1 MCCSIP
7 VRREQQDLA
16 ALDPEGNAMRA
27 VRGGRIGL
35 IFQEPMT
42 ALSVHYTV
50 GNQIIEAMRA
60 HSDISKAAA
69 RERVVALLHEVGIP
83 RPETR
88 IDAYPFQLSGGLRQ
102 RVGIALALAADPQI
116 LIADEPTTALDVT
129 TQAQI
134 LALLRRLQRTKGV
147 ALMLITH
154 DMGVIAQMAD
164 DVAVMYL
171 GRIVEF
177 APVAQLFAAPRHPY
191 TRALLRSV
199 PNLRAVPRERLATIG
214 GAVPHPGARPVGCP
228 FHPRCPEMIEGR
240 CDRRRRRKSR
250 PASGR
255 ELLPRGRDGHACE
268 PHERDA
274 ARMCSRW
281 NLSKEFPIQ
290 QRAAAA
296 RDRPGARG
304 AGCELFDRPRRDAGA
319 GRRERLRQDHRRRA
333 ASCARC
339 RRPEGAIRFSPR
351 AGSSIDMA
359 PLSRRALRPLRR
371 HIQMIFQDP
380 YASLNPRMMV
390 GDIIAEPL
398 LVNGVPAAQRQ
409 ARVRELLDLVGLPAA
424 SHARAFRT
432 PSAAAS
438 ASASALPARWRSIR
452 RWWSPT
458 SRSPRSTSPCRP
470 RSSTCCSTCRT
481 GSACRCCS
489 SPTISAWC
497 AMSATAWP

>member
-1 MCCSIP
+1 MSAGP
-7 VRREQQDLA
+7 QPLLSVRDLRVSFALDEGLVRAVDGTSFDVMPGQVLGVVGESGCGKSVTARAILRLIDRPGRIVSGRVLLDPGSLEQQDLA
-16 ALDPEGNAMRA
+16 ALDPESRAMRA

-69 RERVVALLHEVGIP
+69 RERVIALLHEVGIP
-83 RPETR
+83 RPERR

-116 LIADEPTTALDVT
+116 VIADEPTTALDVT

-199 PNLRAVPRERLATIG
+199 PNLRAAPRERLATIG

-228 FHPRCPEMIEGR
+228 FHPRCPEVIDGR
-240 CDRRRRRKSR
+240 CTTQV
-250 PASGR
+250 PPEIQPGGSG
-255 ELLPRGRDGHACE
+255 
-268 PHERDA
+268 
-274 ARMCSRW
+274 
-281 NLSKEFPIQ
+281 
-290 QRAAAA
+290 
-296 RDRPGARG
+296 
-304 AGCELFDRPRRDAGA
+304 
-319 GRRERLRQDHRRRA
+319 
-333 ASCARC
+333 ASCFHA
-339 RRPEGAIRFSPR
+339 
-351 AGSSIDMA
+351 MA
-359 PLSRRALRPLRR
+359 
-371 HIQMIFQDP
+371 
-380 YASLNPRMMV
+380 
-390 GDIIAEPL
+390 E
-398 LVNGVPAAQRQ
+398 
-409 ARVRELLDLVGLPAA
+409 
-424 SHARAFRT
+424 
-432 PSAAAS
+432 AS
-438 ASASALPARWRSIR
+438 A
-452 RWWSPT
+452 
-458 SRSPRSTSPCRP
+458 
-470 RSSTCCSTCRT
+470 
-481 GSACRCCS
+481 
-489 SPTISAWC
+489 
-497 AMSATAWP
+497 